1 MKKIGM
7 ELMTKRSK
15 TLMKEMMLMKMIIM
29 IKMTMVVML

>member
-15 TLMKEMMLMKMIIM
+15 RLMKEMMLMKMIIM